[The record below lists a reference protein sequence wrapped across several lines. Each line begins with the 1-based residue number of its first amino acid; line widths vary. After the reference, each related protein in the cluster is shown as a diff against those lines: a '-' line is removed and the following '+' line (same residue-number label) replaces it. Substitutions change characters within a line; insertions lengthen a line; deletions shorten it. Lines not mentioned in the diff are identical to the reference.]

1 MRLLPALLAASLVT
15 LPVVAASQPTP
26 STTHADATHKPKFG
40 SFGVDLSS
48 MDKSVKP
55 GDNFFLYV
63 NGKWLKTATIPPDR
77 SQTGSFQDL
86 QILSEQR
93 MRAIVDGL
101 EKEPYDKLSVDE
113 KKLRDLY
120 DAFEDTAAIEANGLK
135 PIQKDL
141 DYFAGLQTP
150 ADVARAMASVPLAT
164 SSVYDIG
171 IGVDDKNPNNY
182 SLNLSQAGLGLPDRD
197 YYLKDDKALVDTRT
211 AYRQYL
217 SDMMRL
223 AGMDDTDARA
233 DRILALETEIAKAQ
247 WSRADRRDADKIY
260 NPMQIS
266 VLKAMAPDF
275 PWDSFLAES
284 HVPLTTPNGERYAIV
299 AEKTAFEPLA
309 DIFANVP
316 VATWRDYL
324 TVHYLHHYSAYL

>member
-1 MRLLPALLAASLVT
+1 MRLLPALLAASL
-15 LPVVAASQPTP
+15 LVAPALA
-26 STTHADATHKPKFG
+26 ADTKAKPKFG

-55 GDNFFLYV
+55 GENFFLYV

-93 MRAIVDGL
+93 MRTIVGEL
-101 EKEPYDKLSVDE
+101 ESKPYGQLSDEE

-164 SSVYDIG
+164 SSIYDIG
-171 IGVDDKNPNNY
+171 IGVDDKNPDNY
-182 SLNLSQAGLGLPDRD
+182 SLNLNQAGLGLPDRD
-197 YYLKDDKALVDTRT
+197 YYLKDDKALADTRT

-217 SDMMRL
+217 ADMMGGDGRHRSARRSHPG
-223 AGMDDTDARA
+223 AGNRNRQSAV
-233 DRILALETEIAKAQ
+233 EP
-247 WSRADRRDADKIY
+247 RR
-260 NPMQIS
+260 P
-266 VLKAMAPDF
+266 P
-275 PWDSFLAES
+275 
-284 HVPLTTPNGERYAIV
+284 
-299 AEKTAFEPLA
+299 
-309 DIFANVP
+309 
-316 VATWRDYL
+316 
-324 TVHYLHHYSAYL
+324 